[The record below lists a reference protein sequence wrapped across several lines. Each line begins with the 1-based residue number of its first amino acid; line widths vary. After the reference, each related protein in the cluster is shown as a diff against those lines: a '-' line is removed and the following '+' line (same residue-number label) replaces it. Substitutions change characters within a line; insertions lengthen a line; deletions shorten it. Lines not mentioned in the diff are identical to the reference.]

1 MKPNEI
7 DLGKHAILGMDLTQG
22 RVSMDGFS
30 RAYQDSREASQRMVM
45 LLPLSRAGES
55 HYRLGDD
62 PVEAFLGL
70 TSEQQARVPDECRAA
85 REIKSERETAR
96 ALQVRIDALRPQVD
110 ALSQLVKACDLFIS
124 RVQA

>member
-1 MKPNEI
+1 MKPNDI
-7 DLGKHAILGMDLTQG
+7 DLGKRAGLGMDLTQG
-22 RVSMDGFS
+22 RVSLDGLS

-62 PVEAFLGL
+62 PVEAFLSL

-85 REIKSERETAR
+85 REIQAERENAR
-96 ALQVRIDALRPQVD
+96 ALQARLDALRPRVD
-110 ALSQLVKACDLFIS
+110 ALVQLVRSCDLFVS
-124 RVQA
+124 GVQA